1 MTINE
6 HTKIGLFSMLG
17 VMPFICAIVFWVAT
31 LAVKVE
37 MQKDID
43 LKQDTQINSSL
54 LVLMDIREKLIRL
67 EAQADNKKERR

>member
-1 MTINE
+1 
-6 HTKIGLFSMLG
+6 MLG